1 MKKILLTFVGM
12 ALSALPFS
20 TSAFAQT
27 KATAD
32 EAVVKAVT
40 QAAETYPF
48 QVSDEPTKDNWAA
61 NTHWYTLTLRGAY
74 LKHVAN
80 QDYISLVTNV
90 DTKNPNF
97 LWMFVQKSTGV
108 IQIYNAA
115 SGVDKVL
122 ASVSPNNSAN
132 AGGNTYPV
140 MTDKNTLKDK
150 IGAWDYSIIKADDQP
165 TTDGSFFLDLE
176 GENET
181 AKMNYREQKLAYW
194 TTSWDDGSKFKV
206 SPVDDVDI
214 TFSDAPTDGNFA
226 QNTTWY
232 YLKLRTGA
240 HFTKYLNYDEARTDR
255 IGVPQMPTNAK
266 TPATYGDF
274 WAFVK
279 GTDGKV
285 KIYNAATGPTCVL
298 ASAKPT
304 GDGHETYPC
313 LKQESQVQQGTETCE
328 WTLNKT
334 PNGENTFGCFKLGVS
349 FDGQEPTY
357 YLSDWSG
364 TGSTELRFWNGDAN
378 SDQAYNCYVE
388 EVDIASL
395 ISQEHISQDEQNS
408 GCVGAFVDN
417 SKYTEFETALKKNSA
432 TGLSEALK
440 ICSQSENVR
449 AFDAN
454 KYYRIKNKAYPTHCM
469 TMAIN
474 VENPSVFSA
483 KGQTSNNAD
492 PAQVWCFTA
501 NGDGYKL
508 GTQSRFLKKVATS
521 TPIAVTEEATP
532 NDGAAKYFL
541 DKLSPIKFVFNADG
555 TGEQDRLHEANSRHD
570 LIVGWGSDDGASQ
583 WYLMP
588 ATTIEVSV
596 SAAGYTTV
604 NYPFA
609 VQLPETGLQAFIGN
623 IAKSKGQDVFVLREL
638 RDKMIPANTP
648 MILAGAQGNYTLTIL
663 DKNVQIDAVAENPLK
678 GTYMQKTMPTG
689 QDTYVLSLPQGY
701 EVGFYK
707 LEDTGDMQN
716 GATPNRL
723 IPSNKA
729 YLPGSSLPQ
738 TTAQTYGFAF
748 SLDENGGGT
757 TGIEEETVTDL
768 SKEEFF
774 DLQGRRVMKPSKG
787 IFVTKSGKKVLFF

>member
-12 ALSALPFS
+12 ALSALPFL

-40 QAAETYPF
+40 QAAETYSF

-61 NTHWYTLTLRGAY
+61 NTHWYTLKLSTKY
-74 LKHVAN
+74 LKFVKN
-80 QDYISLVTNV
+80 QNYISLDATVNP
-90 DTKNPNF
+90 KNPNN
-97 LWMFVQKSTGV
+97 LWMFVEGQDGNLK
-108 IQIYNAA
+108 IYNAA
-115 SGVDKVL
+115 AGVDSVL
-122 ASVSPNNSAN
+122 ASVPTQGDNYN
-132 AGGNTYPV
+132 GNIYPV
-140 MTDKNTLKDK
+140 MTSVNDLTEKKGTWECVTSQN
-150 IGAWDYSIIKADDQP
+150 G
-165 TTDGSFFLDLE
+165 FFL
-176 GENET
+176 
-181 AKMNYREQKLAYW
+181 KLAG
-194 TTSWDDGSKFKV
+194 TTKDYMNDFDGNGKLAFWNEADAGSTFQV
-206 SPVDDVDI
+206 TPVEATIV
-214 TFSDAPTDGNFA
+214 FSDAPTDGNFA

-232 YLKLRTGA
+232 YLKLRTGE

-357 YLSDWSG
+357 YLSDWGG
-364 TGSTELRFWNGDAN
+364 TESTELRFWNGDAN
-378 SDQAYNCYVE
+378 SDQGYNCYVE

-570 LIVGWGSDDGASQ
+570 LIVGWGSDDDASQ

-609 VQLPETGLQAFIGN
+609 VQLPETGLQAFVGRV
-623 IAKSKGQDVFVLREL
+623 AQSKGQDVFVLREL

-648 MILAGAQGNYTLTIL
+648 MILAGTQGTYTLTIL
-663 DKNVQIDAVAENPLK
+663 DKNTEVPSIDNNPLA
-678 GTYMQKTMPTG
+678 GTYMQKTMQNG
-689 QDTYVLSLPQGY
+689 EDTYVLSLPQGY